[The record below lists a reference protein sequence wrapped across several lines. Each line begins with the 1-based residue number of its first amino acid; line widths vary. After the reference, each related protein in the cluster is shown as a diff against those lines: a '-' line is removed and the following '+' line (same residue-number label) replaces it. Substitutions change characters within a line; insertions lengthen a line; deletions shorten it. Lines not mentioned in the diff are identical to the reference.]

1 MINIKNIKNTT
12 YSYMELEDWL
22 EKNKN
27 IETSIDEMFDFFSKK
42 FSVEDI
48 IYLMDAYRMPKKEI
62 EKFLELYRKSSPKR
76 DELDFIYNLS
86 KLYKVDEQTVIRRIQ
101 EIIIIET
108 EEKNIN
114 NTRKRQKNKKTVV

>member
-1 MINIKNIKNTT
+1 MISIKQLNKTT
-12 YSYMELEDWL
+12 YSYMELEQWL
-22 EKNKN
+22 EENKN
-27 IETSIDEMFDFFSKK
+27 TETSINEMFDFFSKK

-62 EKFLELYRKSSPKR
+62 ERYLELYRKSSPKR

-86 KLYKVDEQTVIRRIQ
+86 KQYKVDEQTIIRRIQ
-101 EIIIIET
+101 EIIIIEN

-114 NTRKRQKNKKTVV
+114 NTRKKQKTKKTVV